1 MWSLFLHIRAGRM
14 AAAAARAKVFLGVDF
29 AWFIQL
35 KMNLREFFDR
45 YTDMLYIFKDI
56 NKTKLS
62 PQQFYE
68 WIQNS
73 YEHLYIQK
81 G

>member
-1 MWSLFLHIRAGRM
+1 M

-35 KMNLREFFDR
+35 KMNLWEFFDR

-56 NKTKLS
+56 NKTKAESAAVL
-62 PQQFYE
+62 
-68 WIQNS
+68 
-73 YEHLYIQK
+73 
-81 G
+81 

>member
-1 MWSLFLHIRAGRM
+1 MNL
-14 AAAAARAKVFLGVDF
+14 
-29 AWFIQL
+29 QL